1 MGPFP
6 CDVWT
11 PDDRIMPGGHAQITL
26 TKVGRTAAIG
36 MISRSDDQGIIPNGT
51 VTLRLSAVYGVR
63 VLYISST
70 GRPPS
75 ASWLTH
81 SPLCSPAARTYY
93 ANHTDLTAP
102 DLRCGA

>member
-1 MGPFP
+1 M
-6 CDVWT
+6 
-11 PDDRIMPGGHAQITL
+11 IT
-26 TKVGRTAAIG
+26 G
-36 MISRSDDQGIIPNGT
+36 SDDQGIIPNGT
-51 VTLRLSAVYGVR
+51 VRLRLSAVYGVR

-93 ANHTDLTAP
+93 ADHTDLTAP